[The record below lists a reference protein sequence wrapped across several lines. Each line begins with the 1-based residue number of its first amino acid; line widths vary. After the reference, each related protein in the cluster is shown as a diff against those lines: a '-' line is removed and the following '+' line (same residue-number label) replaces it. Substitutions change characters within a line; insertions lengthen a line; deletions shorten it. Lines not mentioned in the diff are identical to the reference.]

1 MEGAVARD
9 IEKTDD
15 CAGSLPGLVWFR
27 VVKAVTWREV
37 RAKKEG
43 AEGVEVGGSRGRRQ
57 AGSR

>member
-1 MEGAVARD
+1 MARD

-37 RAKKEG
+37 RAKEEG